1 MPVSKPTRATRGGSR
16 NGARATATGPPAA
29 ATAVQPKAD
38 AALVQPNAP
47 APAAHAVHYVD
58 HQPMTRLDRSVIG
71 GGIVLAALLLVTQLI
86 AIWPAVIDASSTD
99 TPPPAIRTAP
109 ILFGIWTPTFD
120 RDVVLILMVLVV
132 GAAAALV
139 GVSRRFLHFSLRDE
153 LTKRDAWSYVLR
165 PFQGAI
171 LALIVYFTLRG
182 GFLGQDAT
190 APVNPYGVA
199 AISGLVGLFTRHAV
213 SKLTDVFDTVFG
225 KPREEIDQVTP
236 RTTGNVDQEESG

>member
-1 MPVSKPTRATRGGSR
+1 MPVSKPTRAAHTGSR
-16 NGARATATGPPAA
+16 NGAGAGSGARA
-29 ATAVQPKAD
+29 AV
-38 AALVQPNAP
+38 P
-47 APAAHAVHYVD
+47 APDAPPVHHVD
-58 HQPMTRLDRSVIG
+58 KLPMTRLDRGVIG
-71 GGIVLAALLLVTQLI
+71 GGIVVAALVLITQLI
-86 AIWPAVIDASSTD
+86 AIWPAVIASSSTAD
-99 TPPPAIRTAP
+99 PPPPVPSSP
-109 ILFGIWTPTFD
+109 ILFGIWEPVFQT
-120 RDVVLILMVLVV
+120 DVVLILMVLIV

-190 APVNPYGVA
+190 SPVNPYGVA

-225 KPREEIDQVTP
+225 KPREEIDEIKVRP
-236 RTTGNVDQEESG
+236 EEAGPAEDG

>member
-1 MPVSKPTRATRGGSR
+1 MPVSKPARATRGSR
-16 NGARATATGPPAA
+16 NGRSTAAAASRAAAAIGQPAA
-29 ATAVQPKAD
+29 PE
-38 AALVQPNAP
+38 
-47 APAAHAVHYVD
+47 AAHDVHEVD
-58 HQPMTRLDRSVIG
+58 RLPMTAFDRRLIG
-71 GGIVLAALLLVTQLI
+71 GGLVVGALVLITQLI

-99 TPPPAIRTAP
+99 TPPPPIRTAP

-120 RDVVLILMVLVV
+120 RDVVLLLMVLIV
-132 GAAAALV
+132 GAAAALI

-225 KPREEIDQVTP
+225 KPREEIDEVKVRP
-236 RTTGNVDQEESG
+236 GSSPDE

>member
-1 MPVSKPTRATRGGSR
+1 MPVSKPARATRGSR
-16 NGARATATGPPAA
+16 NGPSTPAA
-29 ATAVQPKAD
+29 ASRAATTIRQPKRD
-38 AALVQPNAP
+38 GTPSAAAPKTIAQPP
-47 APAAHAVHYVD
+47 APEPVHEVD
-58 HQPMTRLDRSVIG
+58 RLPMTGFDRGMIG
-71 GGIVLAALLLVTQLI
+71 GGLVVGALVLVTQLI

-99 TPPPAIRTAP
+99 TPPPPIRTAP

-120 RDVVLILMVLVV
+120 RDVVLLLMVLIV
-132 GAAAALV
+132 GAAAALI

-225 KPREEIDQVTP
+225 KPREEI
-236 RTTGNVDQEESG
+236 EEVKVRPGSSPEE